1 MKTVIYY
8 NITTGES
15 FDQDGS
21 LRSSNNPFS
30 ASYGERRTFE
40 WHLITS
46 AISDQN
52 VSQWPQWTEWEI
64 IPQSAVI
71 AADDNYLAAYPGYL
85 KDSVSGNTNAVS
97 VITKSLPENISPSGY
112 LRVFNPDHSFLIV
125 PYTAVNMISDGFVF
139 SVELTDTVL
148 ESGTKIDIIEQPL
161 VSAVMNANSSVEQGV
176 FSFDLTLTGARL
188 TEKMEYSD
196 IEILTAKGLELCV
209 SGIDPDT
216 SEQTVILRCQ
226 VPFVIKN
233 VLTPLD
239 LFK

>member
-8 NITTGES
+8 NVTTGES

-46 AISDQN
+46 TTSDPDI
-52 VSQWPQWTEWEI
+52 SQWPEWKDWDI
-64 IPQSAVI
+64 TPHSAVI
-71 AADDNYLAAYPGYL
+71 AADDNYLAAHPGHL
-85 KDSVSGNTNAVS
+85 KNSVSGSTNAIS
-97 VITKSLPENISPSGY
+97 VTVKSSPEMIAPAGN
-112 LRVFNPDHSFLIV
+112 LRIFNPDQSFLII
-125 PYTAVNMISDGFVF
+125 PYTAVNTISDGFVF
-139 SVELTDTVL
+139 SAELADTELT
-148 ESGTKIDIIEQPL
+148 EGTRIDIMEQPL
-161 VSAVMNANSSVEQGV
+161 VSAVMNANSSIEQGI
-176 FSFDLTLTGARL
+176 FSFDLTLSGARL

-196 IEILTAKGLELCV
+196 IELLTAKGLELCV